1 MTRGV
6 SYAEPRVVRD
16 GETGWKVEILHRGRS
31 ISRLWITDRRMRIG
45 AAVVR
50 VGGIAGV
57 GTDPAHRRRGL
68 ALRVLQR
75 SLRLMADQG
84 YETSLLFGIED
95 FYHRAGFATCMP
107 EHGLSLAAADAR
119 RAVSPLKT
127 RPMRPEDLAAVRR
140 LYTAANAGRTAS
152 VVRGRGW
159 QGFPMGSRFGVAGV
173 ARVVHRTASPGRLLG
188 YFLYDDKFDY
198 DDNFDRCRLAEV
210 AGQAAEVH
218 AAVLGFMAR
227 RAAALRLER
236 ITASV
241 PVDHPFALYCRGI
254 GARDETV
261 YPRNG
266 GPMGR
271 IIDLPRFVSAMV
283 PEWERRW
290 PADGLGGIALNT
302 DLGAVALRRRR
313 DGRLEVGD
321 SPEGAPRLRVP
332 DQAVLFQLAMGYR
345 SADDAAAAGLLR
357 GSGAALEVA
366 RGLFPLRVAHMWWPD
381 RF

>member
-6 SYAEPRVVRD
+6 SYAEPRVERD
-16 GETGWKVEILHRGRS
+16 GGTGWKVEILHRGRS
-31 ISRLWITDRRMRIG
+31 VSRLWITDRRMRIG
-45 AAVVR
+45 SAVVR

-75 SLRLMADQG
+75 SLQLMLDER

-107 EHGLSLAAADAR
+107 EHGLSLAAEDAR

-127 RPMRPEDLAAVRR
+127 RAMGPGDLAAVRR
-140 LYTAANAGRTAS
+140 LYGAANAGRTAS
-152 VVRGRGW
+152 VVRDRKW
-159 QGFPMGSRFGVAGV
+159 QGFPMGSNFGVAGV
-173 ARVVHRTASPGRLLG
+173 ARVVHRAASPRRLLG
-188 YFLYDDKFDY
+188 YFLYDDKP
-198 DDNFDRCRLAEV
+198 DRSRLAEV
-210 AGQAAEVH
+210 AGQGAEVH
-218 AAVLGFMAR
+218 AAVLRFLAR
-227 RAAALRLER
+227 RASALRLGR
-236 ITASV
+236 VTASV
-241 PVDHPFALYCRGI
+241 PVDHPFALYGRGF
-254 GARDETV
+254 GARDETE
-261 YPRNG
+261 YPRNA

-271 IIDLPRFVSAMV
+271 IIDLPGFVSAMV
-283 PEWERRW
+283 PEWELRW
-290 PADGLGGIALNT
+290 PADGLNGIALHT

-313 DGRLEVGD
+313 DGRLQV
-321 SPEGAPRLRVP
+321 EGPPAGGPRLRIP

-345 SADDAAAAGLLR
+345 GADDAAAAGMLR
-357 GSGAALEVA
+357 GSRAALGVA

>member
-1 MTRGV
+1 M
-6 SYAEPRVVRD
+6 SYAAPRVERD
-16 GETGWKVEILHRGRS
+16 GGTGWKVEILHRGKS
-31 ISRLWITDRRMRIG
+31 ISRLWITARRMRIG

-50 VGGIAGV
+50 AGGIAGV

-75 SLRLMADQG
+75 SLQMMADEG
-84 YETSLLFGIED
+84 YESSLLFGIED
-95 FYHRAGFATCMP
+95 FYHRAGFATCMA

-127 RPMRPEDLAAVRR
+127 RPMGPEDLPAVRR
-140 LYTAANAGRTAS
+140 LYATANAARTAS
-152 VVRGRGW
+152 VVRGRRW
-159 QGFPMGSRFGVAGV
+159 REFPMGSGFGVRGL
-173 ARVVHRTASPGRLLG
+173 ARVVHPAGSPRRLLG
-188 YFLYDDKFDY
+188 YFLYDDRP
-198 DDNFDRCRLAEV
+198 DRSRLAEV
-210 AGQAAEVH
+210 AGRGAEAH
-218 AAVLGFMAR
+218 AAVLRFLAR
-227 RAAALRLER
+227 RARALRLER

-241 PVDHPFALYCRGI
+241 PVDHPFALYCRGF

-261 YPRNG
+261 YPRNA

-271 IIDLPRFVSAMV
+271 IIDLQRFAAAMV

-290 PADGLGGIALNT
+290 PADGPGGIELQT

-313 DGRLEVGD
+313 DGRLQVTGRLPGGG
-321 SPEGAPRLRVP
+321 SRLRVS
-332 DQAVLFQLAMGYR
+332 DQMALFQLAMGYR
-345 SADDAAAAGLLR
+345 GADDAAAAGLLR
-357 GSGAALEVA
+357 GSRAALAVA

>member
-1 MTRGV
+1 M
-6 SYAEPRVVRD
+6 SYAEPRVERD
-16 GETGWKVEILHRGRS
+16 GRTGWKVEILHRGRS

-50 VGGIAGV
+50 AGGIAGV

-75 SLRLMADQG
+75 SLRLMADEG

-107 EHGLSLAAADAR
+107 EHGLSLAAADAG

-127 RPMRPEDLAAVRR
+127 RPVGPEDWPAVRR
-140 LYTAANAGRTAS
+140 LYAAANAERTAS
-152 VVRGRGW
+152 VVRGRRW
-159 QGFPMGSRFGVAGV
+159 RGFPMGSGFGVTGL
-173 ARVVHRTASPGRLLG
+173 ARVVHPSGSPRRLLG

-198 DDNFDRCRLAEV
+198 DGKFDRCRLAEV
-210 AGQAAEVH
+210 VGQAAEVH

-227 RAAALRLER
+227 RARALRLER

-254 GARDETV
+254 GARDDTV
-261 YPRNG
+261 YPRNA

-271 IIDLPRFVSAMV
+271 IIDLPRFASAML

-290 PADGLGGIALNT
+290 PADGLGGIALHT
-302 DLGAVALRRRR
+302 DLGDVALRRRR
-313 DGRLEVGD
+313 DGRLQVGGRLPGGG
-321 SPEGAPRLRVP
+321 SRLRVP

-357 GSGAALEVA
+357 GSRAAREVA

>member
-1 MTRGV
+1 M
-6 SYAEPRVVRD
+6 SYAEPRVERD
-16 GETGWKVEILHRGRS
+16 GATGWKVEILHRGQS

-45 AAVVR
+45 AAVLR

-68 ALRVLQR
+68 AVRVLQR
-75 SLRLMADQG
+75 SLQLMADGG

-95 FYHRAGFATCMP
+95 FYHRVGFATCMP

-127 RPMRPEDLAAVRR
+127 RPMRAADLPAVHR
-140 LYTAANAGRTAS
+140 LYAAANAERTAS
-152 VVRGRGW
+152 VVRGRG
-159 QGFPMGSRFGVAGV
+159 VAGV
-173 ARVVHRTASPGRLLG
+173 PHGLGIRSGRGGPRRASGRIPPGRLLG
-188 YFLYDDKFDY
+188 YFLYDDKSDY
-198 DDNFDRCRLAEV
+198 DDKPDRCRLAEV

-227 RAAALRLER
+227 RAAALRLDR

-261 YPRNG
+261 YPRNA

-271 IIDLPRFVSAMV
+271 IIDLPRFASAMV

-290 PADGLGGIALNT
+290 PAGGLGGIALHT

-313 DGRLEVGD
+313 DGRLEVGG
-321 SPEGAPRLRVP
+321 SPAGAPRLRVP
-332 DQAVLFQLAMGYR
+332 DQAVLFQLALGYR
-345 SADDAAAAGLLR
+345 SASDAAAAGLLR
-357 GSGAALEVA
+357 GSAAALQVA

>member
-1 MTRGV
+1 MTRAV
-6 SYAEPRVVRD
+6 SYAEPRVERD
-16 GETGWKVEILHRGRS
+16 GATGWKVEILHRGQS

-68 ALRVLQR
+68 AVRVLQR
-75 SLRLMADQG
+75 SLQLMADEG
-84 YETSLLFGIED
+84 HETSLLFGIED
-95 FYHRAGFATCMP
+95 FYHRVGFATCMP

-127 RPMRPEDLAAVRR
+127 RPMGPGDLAAVRR
-140 LYTAANAGRTAS
+140 LYAAANAERTAS
-152 VVRGRGW
+152 VVRDRTW
-159 QGFPMGSRFGVAGV
+159 REFPMGSGFGVAGV
-173 ARVVHRTASPGRLLG
+173 ARVVHRAASPRRLLG
-188 YFLYDDKFDY
+188 YFLYDDRFDY
-198 DDNFDRCRLAEV
+198 DGKFDRCRLAEV
-210 AGQAAEVH
+210 AGRGAEVH

-261 YPRNG
+261 YPRNA

-271 IIDLPRFVSAMV
+271 IIDLPRFASAMV
-283 PEWERRW
+283 PEWQRRW
-290 PADGLGGIALNT
+290 PPDAPGGIALHT

-313 DGRLEVGD
+313 GGRLEVGG
-321 SPEGAPRLRVP
+321 SPAGAPGLRVP

-345 SADDAAAAGLLR
+345 SAGDAAAAGLLR

>member
-1 MTRGV
+1 M
-6 SYAEPRVVRD
+6 SYAEPRVERD
-16 GETGWKVEILHRGRS
+16 GGTGWNGGTGWKVEILHRGKS
-31 ISRLWITDRRMRIG
+31 ISRLWITGRRMRIG

-50 VGGIAGV
+50 AGGIAGV

-68 ALRVLQR
+68 ALRVLRR
-75 SLRLMADQG
+75 SLRLMAEEG
-84 YETSLLFGIED
+84 CETSLLFGIED

-107 EHGLSLAAADAR
+107 EHGLSLAAADAG

-127 RPMRPEDLAAVRR
+127 RPMGPEDLPAVRR
-140 LYTAANAGRTAS
+140 LYATANVARTAS

-159 QGFPMGSRFGVAGV
+159 REFPMGSGFSVRGL
-173 ARVVHRTASPGRLLG
+173 ARVVHPGGSPRRLLG
-188 YFLYDDKFDY
+188 YFLYDDKP
-198 DDNFDRCRLAEV
+198 DRSRLAEV
-210 AGQAAEVH
+210 AGRSAEAH
-218 AAVLGFMAR
+218 AAVLGFLAR
-227 RAAALRLER
+227 RARALRLER
-236 ITASV
+236 VSASV
-241 PVDHPFALYCRGI
+241 PVDHPFALYCRGF

-261 YPRNG
+261 YPRNA

-271 IIDLPRFVSAMV
+271 IIDLPRFAAAMV

-290 PADGLGGIALNT
+290 PADGPEGMALQT

-313 DGRLEVGD
+313 DGRLEAGGRLPEVG
-321 SPEGAPRLRVP
+321 PRLRVP

-357 GSGAALEVA
+357 GSREALEVA

>member
-1 MTRGV
+1 M
-6 SYAEPRVVRD
+6 SYAEPRVERD
-16 GETGWKVEILHRGRS
+16 GGTGWKVEILHRGRS
-31 ISRLWITDRRMRIG
+31 VSRLWITDRRMRIG
-45 AAVVR
+45 SAVVR

-75 SLRLMADQG
+75 SLQLMADEG
-84 YETSLLFGIED
+84 YESSFLFGIED

-119 RAVSPLKT
+119 RALSPLKT
-127 RPMRPEDLAAVRR
+127 RPMRTGDLAAVRR
-140 LYTAANAGRTAS
+140 LYGAANAGRTAS
-152 VVRGRGW
+152 VVRDRKW
-159 QGFPMGSRFGVAGV
+159 QGFPMGSGFGVAGA
-173 ARVVHRTASPGRLLG
+173 ARVVHHDGAPQRVLG
-188 YFLYDDKFDY
+188 YFLYDDES
-198 DDNFDRCRLAEV
+198 DRSRLAEV
-210 AGQAAEVH
+210 AGQGAEVNG
-218 AAVLGFMAR
+218 AILRFLAR
-227 RAAALRLER
+227 RALALRLGR
-236 ITASV
+236 VSASV
-241 PVDHPFALYCRGI
+241 PVDHPFALYGRGF

-261 YPRNG
+261 YPRNA

-271 IIDLPRFVSAMV
+271 IIDLPGFISAMV

-290 PADGLGGIALNT
+290 PADGLNGIALHT

-313 DGRLEVGD
+313 DGSVHV
-321 SPEGAPRLRVP
+321 EGRPPADEPRLRVP

-345 SADDAAAAGLLR
+345 NADDAAAAGLLR
-357 GSGAALEVA
+357 GSRAALEVA

>member
-1 MTRGV
+1 M
-6 SYAEPRVVRD
+6 SYADPRVERD
-16 GETGWKVEILHRGRS
+16 GATGWKVEILHRGQS
-31 ISRLWITDRRMRIG
+31 VSRLWITDRRMRIG

-68 ALRVLQR
+68 AVRVLQR
-75 SLRLMADQG
+75 SLRLMADEG
-84 YETSLLFGIED
+84 CETSLLFGIED
-95 FYHRAGFATCMP
+95 FYHRVGFATCMP

-127 RPMRPEDLAAVRR
+127 RPMGPEDLPAVRR
-140 LYTAANAGRTAS
+140 LYTAGNAGRTAS
-152 VVRGRGW
+152 VVRDRTW
-159 QGFPMGSRFGVAGV
+159 REFPMGSGFGVTGV
-173 ARVVHRTASPGRLLG
+173 ARVVHPARSPQRLLG
-188 YFLYDDKFDY
+188 YFLYDDRSDY
-198 DDNFDRCRLAEV
+198 DDKIDRCRLAEV
-210 AGQAAEVH
+210 AGRGAEVH
-218 AAVLGFMAR
+218 AAVLKFLAR

-254 GARDETV
+254 GAREETV
-261 YPRNG
+261 YPRNA

-271 IIDLPRFVSAMV
+271 IIDLPRFASAMV

-290 PADGLGGIALNT
+290 PAAGPGEIALHT
-302 DLGAVALRRRR
+302 DLGAVGLRRGR
-313 DGRLEVGD
+313 DGRLEVGGSSED
-321 SPEGAPRLRVP
+321 GPRLRVP

-345 SADDAAAAGLLR
+345 SAGDAAAAGLLR
-357 GSGAALEVA
+357 GSAAALEVA
-366 RGLFPLRVAHMWWPD
+366 RALFPLRVGHMWWPD

>member
-6 SYAEPRVVRD
+6 SYAEPRVERD
-16 GETGWKVEILHRGRS
+16 GATGWKVEILHRGKAV
-31 ISRLWITDRRMRIG
+31 SRLWITDRRMRIG
-45 AAVVR
+45 AAVLR

-68 ALRVLQR
+68 AVRVLQR
-75 SLRLMADQG
+75 SLQLMADEG

-95 FYHRAGFATCMP
+95 FYHRVGFATCMP

-119 RAVSPLKT
+119 RALSPLKT
-127 RPMRPEDLAAVRR
+127 RPMRAADLPAVRR
-140 LYTAANAGRTAS
+140 LYAAANAGRTAS
-152 VVRGRGW
+152 VVRDRTW
-159 QGFPMGSRFGVAGV
+159 REFPMGSGFGVAGV
-173 ARVVHRTASPGRLLG
+173 ARVVHRAASPRRLLG
-188 YFLYDDKFDY
+188 YFLYDDKSDY
-198 DDNFDRCRLAEV
+198 DGKIDRCRLAEV
-210 AGQAAEVH
+210 AGRAAEVH

-261 YPRNG
+261 YPRNA

-271 IIDLPRFVSAMV
+271 IIDLPRFASAMV

-290 PADGLGGIALNT
+290 PADGPGGIALHT
-302 DLGAVALRRRR
+302 DLGAVGLRRRR
-313 DGRLEVGD
+313 DGRLEVGG
-321 SPEGAPRLRVP
+321 SPAGAPRLRIP
-332 DQAVLFQLAMGYR
+332 DQAVLFQLALGYR

-357 GSGAALEVA
+357 GSGAALRVA